1 MGQQID
7 MEDALQAFRKKCA
20 DLSDTNVL
28 LEARASGLERRVTQ
42 LEEENGRLRQQL
54 DLPQPAPPEHG

>member
-28 LEARASGLERRVTQ
+28 LEARASGLERRISE
-42 LEEENGRLRQQL
+42 LEEENASLRQQQE
-54 DLPQPAPPEHG
+54 LPHVGTDSLP